1 MKFSKKQLQEHILSE
16 VNKIALKEGW
26 IQEVNIIN
34 IPAVDIK
41 FEDANTVTINE
52 EVEKIELKEVKLL
65 AEEVKRMK
73 DLVDFRSPLLRKEN
87 Q

>member
-1 MKFSKKQLQEHILSE
+1 MQFSKKQLEEYILSE
-16 VNKIALKEGW
+16 VKKLAEKEGW
-26 IQEVNIIN
+26 AKK
-34 IPAVDIK
+34 PAKRNMDTSSVV
-41 FEDANTVTINE
+41 FEETDKMTE
-52 EVEKIELKEVKLL
+52 EAEKVELKEVKML

>member
-1 MKFSKKQLQEHILSE
+1 MKFNKKQLEEYILSE
-16 VNKIALKEGW
+16 VKKIADKEGW
-26 IQEVNIIN
+26 TKKPTADRKMADSSIV
-34 IPAVDIK
+34 
-41 FEDANTVTINE
+41 FEDANTINE
-52 EVEKIELKEVKLL
+52 EAEKVELQEVKML

>member
-26 IQEVNIIN
+26 IQESNVIN

-41 FEDANTVTINE
+41 FEDANTVAINE

>member
-1 MKFSKKQLQEHILSE
+1 MQFSKKQLEEYILSE
-16 VNKIALKEGW
+16 VKKLAEKEGW
-26 IQEVNIIN
+26 AKKPVRKMDTSD
-34 IPAVDIK
+34 VV
-41 FEDANTVTINE
+41 FEDANKVTEIAAE
-52 EVEKIELKEVKLL
+52 AEKVELKEVQML